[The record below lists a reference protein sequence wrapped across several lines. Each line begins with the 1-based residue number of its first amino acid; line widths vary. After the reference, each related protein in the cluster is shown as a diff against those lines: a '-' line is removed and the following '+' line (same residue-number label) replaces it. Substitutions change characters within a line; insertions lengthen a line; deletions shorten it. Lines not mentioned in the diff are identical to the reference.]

1 MSFSPQRE
9 KKKVNLSRRLKQKGL
24 RPSRERRNFLTFKR
38 KERIHIFPLMIHK
51 SLNLST
57 EWHFLKHVS
66 FSENCRQGQWQAY
79 ASEICCLPR
88 FLRIAP
94 SSILPVTLKT
104 VTMCAI
110 GDFYNV
116 THMKKAVSSR
126 RLHHLL
132 KSNYFWHI
140 SHQITTDN
148 MTGIMVLKKLHP
160 RRE

>member
-1 MSFSPQRE
+1 MSFSPQR
-9 KKKVNLSRRLKQKGL
+9 KKKNVNLSRRLKQKGL
-24 RPSRERRNFLTFKR
+24 MPSRERRNFLTFKR
-38 KERIHIFPLMIHK
+38 KERIHIFPPIIHK

-57 EWHFLKHVS
+57 EWYFLKHMFHLAKTAGRVS
-66 FSENCRQGQWQAY
+66 SNHMPLKCG
-79 ASEICCLPR
+79 IPR
-88 FLRIAP
+88 FLHIAP

-104 VTMCAI
+104 VTMYAI
-110 GDFYNV
+110 SDFYNV
-116 THMKKAVSSR
+116 TCMKKAISSGCP
-126 RLHHLL
+126 HHLL